1 MKELRTK
8 IGQLH
13 IYDLVKGAFMAA
25 VAAPMAV
32 LVSILDKWE
41 TTGVLVLPQTLDIHG
56 MVKASVT
63 IFVVYLIKQFLTGK
77 TGKLLN
83 NKTMNYAHQVNNYA
97 DQEQTTQDSATV
109 YAQNN
114 GLSVIDGE
122 DGLPNICQIG
132 GSQPA
137 PLQFRDANTQ
147 QLYWTVVAPYV
158 GTRPIGR

>member
-13 IYDLVKGAFMAA
+13 IYDLVKAAFLAA
-25 VAAPMAV
+25 VAAPMETII
-32 LVSILDKWE
+32 SIIDRWE
-41 TTGVLVLPQTLDIHG
+41 TTGVFAFPETLDFHG
-56 MVKASVT
+56 MAKASVT
-63 IFVVYLIKQFLTGK
+63 IFVVYLIKQLLTGK
-77 TGKLLN
+77 SGKILN

-97 DQEQTTQDSATV
+97 DIEQTTQDSATV

-114 GLSVIDGE
+114 GLSCIDGE

-137 PLQFRDANTQ
+137 PLQFRDANTM

-158 GTRPIGR
+158 GTRPVGR